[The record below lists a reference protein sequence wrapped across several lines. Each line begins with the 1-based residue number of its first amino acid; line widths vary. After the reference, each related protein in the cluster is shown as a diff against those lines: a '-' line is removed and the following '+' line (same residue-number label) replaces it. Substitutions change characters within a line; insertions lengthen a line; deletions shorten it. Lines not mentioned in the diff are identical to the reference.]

1 LATPPFKTSPAD
13 LDDVG
18 GGDSEP
24 PVWRILE
31 DVVAGTLTVSTND
44 AGVTAIPG
52 GGAVFAGE
60 RLEMTASDADPAHA
74 RMANEVH
81 YWLDQ
86 DGRRIDIRADGE
98 TTSTE
103 TDFRM
108 TVHLAVDLEDQPFFA
123 RDWEETIPRR
133 LV

>member
-1 LATPPFKTSPAD
+1 M
-13 LDDVG
+13 
-18 GGDSEP
+18 
-24 PVWRILE
+24 
-31 DVVAGTLTVSTND
+31 TVSTND
-44 AGVTAIPG
+44 AGVSDIPG

-86 DGRRIDIRADGE
+86 DGRRIDVRAGGE

-108 TVHLAVDLEDQPFFA
+108 TVRLAVELDGEPFFA
-123 RDWEETIPRR
+123 RDWDETIPRR